1 MKVLITGG
9 AGYIGS
15 TISSALLDQG
25 HTPIILDSLI
35 RGRSE
40 FVHDRIFYQGDIADQ
55 DLIKRIFAEH
65 PDIYATIHCAA
76 LILVPE
82 STENPLGYYRANVQ
96 KSLDLFDALM
106 QVGCNRVIFSSTA
119 SLYDAVEGFSV
130 DESSPLK
137 PSSPYSRTKLCMEL
151 ALEDFARAYDFRAIT
166 LRYFNPI
173 GADPKLRS
181 GQQLERVSHAL
192 DKIIEAHTLGETF
205 FITGTDWPTRDG
217 SGIRDYIHVW
227 DLAKAHI
234 RAVLEFDRVFSECTT
249 EKYRVYNLGTGNGTT
264 VFELVQAFENVIGH
278 PIKKQLAPP
287 RSGDVAGAYPNPHR
301 ANTELGWYPESSLE
315 TAIELALQWFEK
327 RKTFLGLSF

>member
-1 MKVLITGG
+1 MKVLVTGG

-15 TISSALLDQG
+15 TICSALLDQG
-25 HTPIILDSLI
+25 HTPIVLDSLI
-35 RGRSE
+35 RGRQE
-40 FVHDRIFYQGDIADQ
+40 FVQDRIFYQGDISDQ
-55 DLIKRIFAEH
+55 SLIKQIFTDH
-65 PDIYATIHCAA
+65 PEIYATIHCAA

-106 QVGCNRVIFSSTA
+106 QNGCKRVIFSSTA
-119 SLYDAVEGFSV
+119 SLYDVVEGFSV
-130 DESSPLK
+130 DESAPLK

-151 ALEDFARAYDFRAIT
+151 ALEDFTRAYDFRAIT

-173 GADPKLRS
+173 GADPELRT

-192 DKIIEAHTLGETF
+192 DKIIEAHTLGQTF
-205 FITGTDWPTRDG
+205 NITGTEWPTRDG

-234 RAVLEFDRVFSECTT
+234 KAVLEFDRVFSEFTT
-249 EKYRVYNLGTGNGTT
+249 EKYRVFNLGTGNGTT
-264 VFELVQAFENVIGH
+264 VFELVQAFENVIGR
-278 PIKKQLAPP
+278 PIQKQLAPP
-287 RSGDVAGAYPNPHR
+287 RPGDVAGAYANPTR

-315 TAIELALQWFEK
+315 TAIELGLKWFAK
-327 RKTFLGLSF
+327 RKEFLGLDF